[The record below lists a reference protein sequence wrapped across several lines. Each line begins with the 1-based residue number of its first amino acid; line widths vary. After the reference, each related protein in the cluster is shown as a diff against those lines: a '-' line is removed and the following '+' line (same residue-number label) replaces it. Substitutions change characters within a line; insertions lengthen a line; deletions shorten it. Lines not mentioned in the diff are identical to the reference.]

1 MLQATRRT
9 VYCLVLCS
17 TVSSTAAT
25 AQTLPAEL
33 LPAPSLRES
42 LESTPAASKSAS
54 QEPVF
59 GAPSGPPF
67 AHFVTDLFRD
77 ITHLPSKENAL
88 WLGLGLSVAGSAQV
102 LDRPMSSRLSSAKS
116 LETVFAPGATI
127 GGARVQAVSALAT
140 YTIGQIT
147 RNTRVAALGS
157 DLVRAQ
163 LLTQVLTGSIKM
175 AVRRGRPDGTEFSFP
190 SGHTSTSFASATV
203 LQQHF
208 GWKVGVPAYAL
219 ATYVATSRIQEKRH
233 FLSDVA
239 FGASLGIMAGRTV
252 TVGRG
257 DARFALAPMA
267 APGGAGV
274 SFNWVGSN

>member
-1 MLQATRRT
+1 MFHAARRT
-9 VYCLVLCS
+9 IYCLVLCS

-33 LPAPSLRES
+33 FPAPSLLEP
-42 LESTPAASKSAS
+42 LESTSAASKSAS
-54 QEPVF
+54 EAPVF

-88 WLGLGLSVAGSAQV
+88 WLSLGLSVAGSAQV

-116 LETVFAPGATI
+116 LESVFAPGETI
-127 GGARVQAVSALAT
+127 GGARVLAASAIAT
-140 YTIGQIT
+140 YTIGQLSK
-147 RNTRVAALGS
+147 NPRVTAVGS
-157 DLVRAQ
+157 DMIRAQ
-163 LLTQVLTGSIKM
+163 LLTQVLTGSIKA
-175 AVRRGRPDGTEFSFP
+175 AVRRSRPDGTEFSFP
-190 SGHTSTSFASATV
+190 SGHSSTSFATATV

-208 GWKVGVPAYAL
+208 GWKVGAPAYAV
-219 ATYVATSRIQEKRH
+219 ATYVAVSRIQEKRH

-267 APGGAGV
+267 APGGAGI

>member
-1 MLQATRRT
+1 MLHATRRT
-9 VYCLVLCS
+9 IYCLVLCS

-33 LPAPSLRES
+33 FPAPSL
-42 LESTPAASKSAS
+42 LESTNAESKSAS
-54 QEPVF
+54 DTSVF

-67 AHFVTDLFRD
+67 AHFVTDFFRD
-77 ITHLPSKENAL
+77 LRHLPSKENAL
-88 WLGLGLSVAGSAQV
+88 WLGLGLSVAGGAQA

-116 LETVFAPGATI
+116 LEPVFAPGETI

-147 RNTRVAALGS
+147 RSPRVAALGS

-163 LLTQVLTGSIKM
+163 LLTQVLTGSVKM
-175 AVRRGRPDGTEFSFP
+175 AVRRGRPDGTQFSFP

-208 GWKVGVPAYAL
+208 GWKIGAPAYAI
-219 ATYVATSRIQEKRH
+219 ATYVAASRIQEKRH

-239 FGASLGIMAGRTV
+239 FGASLGIMGGRTV